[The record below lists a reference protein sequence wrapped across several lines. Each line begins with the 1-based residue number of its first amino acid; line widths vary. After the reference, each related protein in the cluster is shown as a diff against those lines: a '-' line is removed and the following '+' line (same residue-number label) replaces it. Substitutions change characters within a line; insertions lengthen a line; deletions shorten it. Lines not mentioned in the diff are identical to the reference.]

1 MIRTARLITAFAL
14 TIVVIMFVLPC
25 ISNAEDEFLIGLI
38 PEENIFRAIQKHRP
52 LEAYLSEKLG
62 IKVKFT
68 ILSRYGDI
76 VERFIA
82 RDMDGAFFG
91 IYTSALAM
99 EKLNVEPIARSV
111 TLDGGTTAR
120 GVLFARKDSGIKSLA
135 DMEETHAAFV
145 DRATATGFIFAIAY
159 LKKHGITDPE
169 SFFAEYSFTGSHES
183 SIFAVLDG
191 KSDIGAAK
199 SRVLERLIANDP
211 IVKEELYIIAKS
223 PDLPDNT
230 LMIKK
235 DIDPELKRKFKETLL
250 KLNRTPEGLKILDN
264 LGIKGFIDASEE
276 DFSEVKELASNAGID
291 IKE

>member
-1 MIRTARLITAFAL
+1 MITAFVL
-14 TIVVIMFVLPC
+14 TFVVIMLMLPC
-25 ISNAEDEFLIGLI
+25 VSTAEDEFLIGLL

-62 IKVKFT
+62 VKVKFT

-99 EKLNVEPIARSV
+99 EKLNVEPIVRSV
-111 TLDGGTTAR
+111 NLDGSTTAR
-120 GVLFARKDSGIKSLA
+120 GVLFARNDSGIKSLD
-135 DMEETHAAFV
+135 DMKDTHAAFV

-159 LKKHGITDPE
+159 LKENGIADPE
-169 SFFAEYSFTGSHES
+169 IFFNEYSFTGSHES

-199 SRVLERLIANDP
+199 SRVLERLIAKAP
-211 IVKEELYIIAKS
+211 IVKEELHIITES

-235 DIDPELKRKFKETLL
+235 DIDPELKRMFKDTLL
-250 KLNRTPEGLKILDN
+250 KLDRTPEGLKILET
-264 LGIKGFIDASEE
+264 LGIKRFIDASEE
-276 DFSEVKELASNAGID
+276 DFSDVKELASKAGIT